1 MAGSGISRSLSFF
14 LAQLRLSAPS
24 PFLFVLFVLARPRFH
39 SANVSYFPPSS
50 LSANVQTSWILIGTE
65 TGDGPIPSLISPK
78 IDSPRRKTFD
88 VSKETFHFANNYS
101 RDLRT
106 TSLPMNRFLLFRT
119 MLKRWMIMRKVR
131 RGKISSE
138 RCL

>member
-24 PFLFVLFVLARPRFH
+24 LPFCPLCLGSAAFPLRQRVLL
-39 SANVSYFPPSS
+39 SPSS

>member
-14 LAQLRLSAPS
+14 LAQPRLSAPS

-39 SANVSYFPPSS
+39 SANVSYFPPP
-50 LSANVQTSWILIGTE
+50 LSTNVQTSWILIGTE
-65 TGDGPIPSLISPK
+65 TGDGPIPSLISL
-78 IDSPRRKTFD
+78 DSPRRKTFD

-101 RDLRT
+101 RDLTT

-138 RCL
+138 KCL